1 MLFQSYSASLKLNL
15 TYTVSIAIKMH
26 VQQSQFFPHF
36 RSFVLNS
43 AIAPT
48 PCNSNLFQFP
58 LKVQV
63 IGSRLYLCSLT
74 AKRKKNLSFEGC
86 FEIITCMTSFSAYY
100 IPGGGTLWI
109 YGSGS
114 ATGTM
119 EPLAYTRV
127 IWAEFCY
134 PILEKTPQITPIL
147 DELFS
152 RNWFLTVNNH
162 PEAFNDSYLSTLSR
176 LSHFRF
182 NFFMFPGFLSFV
194 KNDTLF

>member
-1 MLFQSYSASLKLNL
+1 MYCFIFTRLIYSVNKTKSNTVPLFPVICSREHSLTTSHDRRRSKACHGFHATSLK
-15 TYTVSIAIKMH
+15 TVC
-26 VQQSQFFPHF
+26 VGGYPDT
-36 RSFVLNS
+36 R
-43 AIAPT
+43 T
-48 PCNSNLFQFP
+48 PDNSNLFQFH

-114 ATGTM
+114 AAGTM

-134 PILEKTPQITPIL
+134 PILE
-147 DELFS
+147 
-152 RNWFLTVNNH
+152 
-162 PEAFNDSYLSTLSR
+162 
-176 LSHFRF
+176 
-182 NFFMFPGFLSFV
+182 
-194 KNDTLF
+194 